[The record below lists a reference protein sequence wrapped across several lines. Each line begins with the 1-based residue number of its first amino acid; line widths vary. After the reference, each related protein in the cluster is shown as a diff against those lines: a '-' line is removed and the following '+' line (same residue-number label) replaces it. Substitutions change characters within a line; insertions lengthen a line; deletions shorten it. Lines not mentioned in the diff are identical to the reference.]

1 VFFSFRLFQH
11 VSSTQ
16 QISYRS
22 FIPQPAPMA
31 LPPNPDKAADEV
43 EAVGC
48 QVWCQRL
55 VLQPIDNVATREQFW
70 TRHVTLR
77 PRPGSFLPT

>member
-11 VSSTQ
+11 VSSTR

-22 FIPQPAPMA
+22 FTPQPAPMA
-31 LPPNPDKAADEV
+31 LPPNPDKTADEV

-55 VLQPIDNVATREQFW
+55 VLQSIDNVATREQRW

-77 PRPGSFLPT
+77 PRPGLFLLT

>member
-1 VFFSFRLFQH
+1 
-11 VSSTQ
+11 
-16 QISYRS
+16 
-22 FIPQPAPMA
+22 MA
-31 LPPNPDKAADEV
+31 LPPNPDKTANEV
-43 EAVGC
+43 EAVGS

-55 VLQPIDNVATREQFW
+55 VLQLIDNVATREQLW